1 MDACAQLR
9 HDLRDAR
16 AEQERELDLARRR
29 FWLGV
34 FGLDFILDWEERST
48 VDRALAGF
56 LMVVQ
61 TGEIVLAVR
70 ELFRILQALA
80 LRTGRVAAG
89 RVIGRVGSRVLGLAA
104 VGFLVLDV
112 ATGYDRWLR
121 TRERI
126 EARFAQRT
134 TALFRV
140 TDCADPARIF
150 REEGIP
156 VP

>member
-1 MDACAQLR
+1 MDPCAQLR

-16 AEQERELDLARRR
+16 AERERELDLARRR
-29 FWLGV
+29 FWLGI
-34 FGLDFILDWEERST
+34 FGLDFILDWEERSA

-56 LMVVQ
+56 LLVVQ

-80 LRTGRVAAG
+80 LRTGRRAAG
-89 RVIGRVGSRVLGLAA
+89 RLIGRIGGRVLGLAA
-104 VGFLVLDV
+104 IGFLILDV

-121 TRERI
+121 TQERV
-126 EARFAQRT
+126 EDRFRAR
-134 TALFRV
+134 TAGLFRE
-140 TDCADPARIF
+140 TECQDPARIF